1 MIFIRTCPICYEGFY
16 LIHRN
21 SKPSS
26 AIQWDIDTE
35 RHIIGCRLMK
45 AILKPYEKKVL
56 VKSREK

>member
-21 SKPSS
+21 SKSSS

-35 RHIIGCRLMK
+35 RHVIACRLMK
-45 AILKPYEKKVL
+45 AILKPFEKL
-56 VKSREK
+56 AEVK